1 MIRNDLKN
9 LKDEEVEKIV
19 GPTREFIIEYLKD
32 FLLDDIIAMDI
43 ANRINN
49 NALWV
54 DDFKSI
60 ISSTIEDIFYQLDVS
75 DCDFHNIK
83 SILES
88 EYKIKIIKENPLKI
102 MNIAESNH

>member
-19 GPTREFIIEYLKD
+19 VPTRKFIIEYLKD

-75 DCDFHNIK
+75 DCDFDNIK